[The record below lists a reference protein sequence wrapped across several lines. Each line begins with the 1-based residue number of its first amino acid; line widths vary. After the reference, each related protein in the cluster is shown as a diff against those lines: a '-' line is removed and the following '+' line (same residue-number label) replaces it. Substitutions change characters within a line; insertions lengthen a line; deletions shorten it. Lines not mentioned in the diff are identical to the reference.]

1 MPTLRTVKDVMSAQL
16 VTASRTTPFK
26 ELVEQLTGH
35 HISAVPVLDG
45 WGQVIGIV
53 SEADLLPREAFRDRR
68 PSRHELLLHLDEI
81 ERGGG
86 ATAED
91 LMTSPAVVVSQHAT
105 LSQAARLMARHHVRR
120 LPVVDANGMPVGIV
134 SRGDLLK
141 VFLIRDEELA
151 DLVVAELG
159 QTLHSTDVGTLR
171 IKVNEGVVTVSGRLA
186 DSRLLHTLARVIG
199 GVEGVVDVDLRLDRE
214 QPLSSTHPTTRA
226 PR

>member
-26 ELVEQLTGH
+26 ELVEQLTAH

-86 ATAED
+86 AEAED

-120 LPVVDANGMPVGIV
+120 LPVVDANEMPVGIV

-159 QTLHSTDVGTLR
+159 QTLHSTDAQDQG
-171 IKVNEGVVTVSGRLA
+171 GRGRGA
-186 DSRLLHTLARVIG
+186 DGFVW
-199 GVEGVVDVDLRLDRE
+199 VEGRDPSGVPVVITYPGPEESARNAIISRVY
-214 QPLSSTHPTTRA
+214 SW
-226 PR
+226 